1 MFLRT
6 VKRNEIKA
14 VMQKVYFQLKML
26 ANSIL
31 TGAISPLFLKQAQS
45 LTFPVVHRRHFG
57 ETNYVTRM
65 LTILSP
71 AHFVMH
77 CHVS

>member
-6 VKRNEIKA
+6 VKGNEVKT
-14 VMQKVYFQLKML
+14 VMQRVYFQLNML
-26 ANSIL
+26 ASSIL
-31 TGAISPLFLKQAQS
+31 TGAISPLFLKRAQS
-45 LTFPVVHRRHFG
+45 LTFLVVHRRHFE

-65 LTILSP
+65 LTILNP